1 MATAV
6 TTAQPP
12 GEPTEGMALIRR
24 MAGGDREAFA
34 AFYDRYSSLAFSLI
48 RRILPQP
55 AEAEEVLQEV
65 FWQAWTEADRYDR
78 RRGSPEAWLLMRS
91 RSRAID
97 RLRVIRRRG
106 ETFVTPMEEETLS
119 QTADRKTP
127 SPSALAEDRK
137 LLSSALAG
145 LPDPQ
150 RRVIELAFFE
160 GLTQAEI
167 AERLK
172 EPLGTVKTRTR
183 AGLEKLRGHFTALE
197 SATT

>member
-1 MATAV
+1 V
-6 TTAQPP
+6 TTAQDPS
-12 GEPTEGMALIRR
+12 EGTALIGR
-24 MAGGDREAFA
+24 MAGGDRDAFS
-34 AFYDRYSSLAFSLI
+34 AFYDRYSSLAFTMI

-65 FWQAWTEADRYDR
+65 FWQSWTEAGRYDR
-78 RRGSPEAWLLMRS
+78 RRGTPEAWVLMRA

-97 RLRVIRRRG
+97 RLRVIRRRT
-106 ETFVTPMEEETLS
+106 ETFVKPVDETLA
-119 QTADRKTP
+119 QTPDGKTP
-127 SPSALAEDRK
+127 NPGTVAEDRK
-137 LLSSALAG
+137 LVASALG
-145 LPDPQ
+145 RLPEAQ

-167 AERLK
+167 AERLG

-183 AGLEKLRGHFTALE
+183 AGLERLRGHFTALE

>member
-1 MATAV
+1 VPIPVTMA
-6 TTAQPP
+6 QHP
-12 GEPTEGMALIRR
+12 GEPTEGTVLIRR

-34 AFYDRYSSLAFSLI
+34 AFYDRYSSLAFSMI

-65 FWQAWTEADRYDR
+65 FWQSWTEADRYDR
-78 RRGSPEAWLLMRS
+78 RRGTPEAWVLMRC

-97 RLRVIRRRG
+97 RLRVIRRRT
-106 ETFVTPMEEETLS
+106 ETFVTSVDETLA
-119 QTADRKTP
+119 QTPDGKTP
-127 SPSALAEDRK
+127 SPGALAEDRK
-137 LLSSALAG
+137 LLASALGG

-167 AERLK
+167 AERLG

-183 AGLEKLRGHFTALE
+183 AGLERLRGHFTALE

>member
-1 MATAV
+1 MA
-6 TTAQPP
+6 QD
-12 GEPTEGMALIRR
+12 PTDGTVLIRR

-34 AFYDRYSSLAFSLI
+34 AFYDRYSSLAFTMI

-65 FWQAWTEADRYDR
+65 FWQSWTEADRYDR
-78 RRGSPEAWLLMRS
+78 RRGTPEAWVLMRA

-97 RLRVIRRRG
+97 RLRVIRRRT
-106 ETFVTPMEEETLS
+106 ETFVKTVDETLA
-119 QTADRKTP
+119 QTPDGKTP
-127 SPSALAEDRK
+127 NPGTVAEDRK
-137 LLSSALAG
+137 LVASALG
-145 LPDPQ
+145 RLPDAQ

-167 AERLK
+167 AERLG

-183 AGLEKLRGHFTALE
+183 AGLERLRGHFTALE